1 MIELR
6 QSNKELTQKLF
17 QKEEKK
23 KHKQRTKEILLNI
36 LHKLEFINAEISS
49 VKRKERLEP

>member
-6 QSNKELTQKLF
+6 KSNKELSQKLF

-36 LHKLEFINAEISS
+36 LHKLEFINVEISS
-49 VKRKERLEP
+49 AKKKESLAP